1 RLVHARTRGTSR
13 VGVRK
18 VWRAE
23 GASSGSMMGDGG
35 VTLGII
41 GATCCRMICQ
51 RFSELPTSAVC
62 HAERSR
68 DISHCSSD
76 VMSRDYD
83 FWIYIVTNRNHS
95 VLYIGVTNSFS
106 RRICEHREGI
116 GALFLLPT
124 DATN

>member
-1 RLVHARTRGTSR
+1 
-13 VGVRK
+13 
-18 VWRAE
+18 
-23 GASSGSMMGDGG
+23 MMGNGG
-35 VTLGII
+35 ATIGII
-41 GATCCRMICQ
+41 GATCCRIICQ
-51 RFSELPTSAVC
+51 RFSGLPTSAVF

-95 VLYIGVTNSFS
+95 FLYIGVTNSS
-106 RRICEHREGI
+106 RAEFGSIARES
-116 GALFLLPT
+116 AQLFLLPT